1 MTVSTV
7 VADAVA
13 PPSEDAHEINA
24 TYRKI
29 TWRLI
34 PFLALLWM
42 LTWIDRVNVGYVKL
56 TMLDELKW
64 SESVYGLGAGIF
76 FIGYFLF
83 EIPSNLVLQKIG
95 AKRTL
100 MRITLGGGVLC
111 VAMAFTTTPEMFYA
125 LRFLMGAIE
134 AGFLPGVIV
143 YLTYWYP
150 SGRRAKVFSLITAA
164 SALAT
169 VVGGPLDGN
178 ILNLMGGVGGL
189 SSWQWVFLVEG
200 APTVLAGAA
209 TFFLLTDHP
218 KDAKWLSAREKQ
230 LVARDLEHDHKF
242 MGEREH
248 SIFAALKDSRLWLFV
263 AICFCMVA
271 ANATLNFYGPNLVR
285 DLGFG
290 NPATIGW
297 IMSVAFLLGAG
308 AQIANGAHSDQQEEV
323 RWHCAGAVLLGAGGL
338 LIVALSQSASPLLVL
353 TGLVIA
359 VIGTS
364 SAFPVFWQM
373 PNRLLS
379 GAAAAV
385 GVALINSIGNLAGFV
400 SPLMLSAVKAST
412 GGLAPGLLA
421 IVAIQLL
428 AAALILWFVPK
439 DRANRPNPLTI
450 TARKS

>member
-1 MTVSTV
+1 MTVSP
-7 VADAVA
+7 AVA
-13 PPSEDAHEINA
+13 EGMVQPSASDIDS

-34 PFLALLWM
+34 PFLAFLWLLA
-42 LTWIDRVNVGYVKL
+42 WIDRVNVGYVKL

-83 EIPSNLVLQKIG
+83 EIPSNLMLQKIG
-95 AKRTL
+95 AKKTL
-100 MRITLGGGVLC
+100 MRITLGWGATC
-111 VAMAFTTTPEMFYA
+111 VAMAFAKTPETFYV
-125 LRFLMGAIE
+125 LRFLMGAFE

-164 SALAT
+164 SALST
-169 VVGGPLDGN
+169 VIGGPLAGN

-189 SSWQWVFLVEG
+189 SSWQWVFLIEG
-200 APTVLAGAA
+200 TPTVLAGIA

-218 KDAKWLSAREKQ
+218 KDAKWLTAREKQ
-230 LVARDLEHDHKF
+230 LVENELAKDHQAL
-242 MGEREH
+242 GEREH

-263 AICFCMVA
+263 VIYFGIVA
-271 ANATLNFYGPNLVR
+271 ANATLNFYGPSLVKE
-285 DLGFG
+285 LGFT

-297 IMSVAFLLGAG
+297 IMSAAFVFGAV
-308 AQIANGAHSDQQEEV
+308 AQIANGSHSDRQQEV
-323 RWHCAGAVLLGAGGL
+323 RWHCAGAVLLGAAGL
-338 LIVALSQSASPLLVL
+338 LIAALSQGGSATMVL

-385 GVALINSIGNLAGFV
+385 GIALINSIGNLAGFA
-400 SPLMLSAVKAST
+400 SPFMLSAVKAST
-412 GGLAPGLLA
+412 GGLAPGLIA
-421 IVAIQLL
+421 IAVIEAL
-428 AAALILWFVPK
+428 AAMLIIWFVPRIHAAK
-439 DRANRPNPLTI
+439 KKAI
-450 TARKS
+450 